1 MTTINFRLLQ
11 DFDSVSRP
19 LGVGR
24 ARRPRRFWAQFEPR
38 LAEKADV
45 EAMSWRY
52 LGVVQAVLNFP
63 TLVRR
68 DRRCDVVW

>member
-1 MTTINFRLLQ
+1 VGARPGR
-11 DFDSVSRP
+11 SV
-19 LGVGR
+19 
-24 ARRPRRFWAQFEPR
+24 RRFWAQFEPR